1 MSAVNKAS
9 ITCRDDLTFTSRD
22 DCGRMVNWPRNNPGV
37 AADWGKGIAF
47 FDSEIAELSANDET
61 AAYEAIRFAIT
72 DMGGRTTSLELGFAD
87 AVAKAAALGLRAMR
101 NGAERFTPIDF
112 DGE

>member
-1 MSAVNKAS
+1 MSAVNKAA

-22 DCGRMVNWPRNNPGV
+22 DCGRMVNWPRNKPGV

-47 FDSEIAELSANDET
+47 FDCEIVELSATSET
-61 AAYEAIRFAIT
+61 AAYEAIRFAIA
-72 DMGGRTTSLELGFAD
+72 DMGGRTTNLELGFAD